1 MAEYVGGTRGGI
13 VLKLLTYQ
21 YRFFG
26 PRAGLKQED
35 RVVDLT
41 ALLGADRVIT
51 DVGTLLRRYDDP
63 LTTIWAA
70 LADRQELPWLP
81 LSEVT
86 LCPPIPEP
94 PCVRDSSLF
103 EAHSNG
109 VSKSN
114 AHSTPKIWYE
124 RPIYF
129 YETTHGITG
138 PEAEITRKSGSVT
151 LDYEAELA
159 VVIGKGGKNVSAE
172 DALDHIFGVMI
183 YNDWTD
189 RAIGGAEVGFL
200 GMHKSKDFAAGM
212 GPWIVTMD
220 ELADRWNGGKL
231 DLKVDA
237 WVNGV
242 HTTDSRTG
250 SMYWSVPQLLEVVT
264 QDSAVE
270 PGDIIGLGTVG
281 TGCLAESGGKFPFLQ
296 DGDTVEIQVEGIGTL
311 RQHVK
316 RA

>member
-1 MAEYVGGTRGGI
+1 MM
-13 VLKLLTYQ
+13 KLLTYQ

-26 PRAGLKQED
+26 PRAGIKLGDQ
-35 RVVDLT
+35 VADLT
-41 ALLGADRVIT
+41 ALLCTREVLPDIGA
-51 DVGTLLRRYDDP
+51 LLQCYQDP
-63 LTTIWAA
+63 CAAIRAA
-70 LADRQELPWLP
+70 LRANPQPETLP
-81 LSEVT
+81 LEDVT
-86 LCPPIPEP
+86 LCVPILQP

-129 YETTHGITG
+129 YETTHGFTG
-138 PEAEITRKSGSVT
+138 QDAVISRKSGSVT

-159 VVIGKGGKNVSAE
+159 LVVGRYGKDVKAA
-172 DALDHIFGVMI
+172 DTLDYIFGVTI

-189 RAIGGAEVGFL
+189 RAIGGKEVGFL

-220 ELADRWNGGKL
+220 EIAERWNNGKPQ
-231 DLKVDA
+231 LKVDA

-242 HTTDSRTG
+242 HTTDSTT
-250 SMYWSVPQLLEVVT
+250 SDMYWSAEQLFEVVT
-264 QDSAVE
+264 QDSPVV
-270 PGDIIGLGTVG
+270 PGDVIGLGTVG
-281 TGCLAESGGKFPFLQ
+281 HGCLAESGGELPFLA
-296 DGDTVEIQVEGIGTL
+296 DGDTVEIQIEGIGTL
-311 RQHVK
+311 RQHIK
-316 RA
+316 K

>member
-1 MAEYVGGTRGGI
+1 M
-13 VLKLLTYQ
+13 KLLTYQ

-41 ALLGADRVIT
+41 ALLGADSVIT
-51 DVGTLLRRYDDP
+51 DVGALLRRYDDP

-81 LSEVT
+81 LGEVA
-86 LCPPIPEP
+86 LCPPILEP

-138 PEAEITRKSGSVT
+138 PEAEIARKPGSVT

-159 VVIGKGGKNVSAE
+159 VVIGKRGKNISAG
-172 DALDHIFGVMI
+172 DALDHILKPPRFSALMAERI
-183 YNDWTD
+183 P
-189 RAIGGAEVGFL
+189 GAEYVTIPNCGHVAIFEKPKELESAIFGFV
-200 GMHKSKDFAAGM
+200 MKQCIS
-212 GPWIVTMD
+212 
-220 ELADRWNGGKL
+220 
-231 DLKVDA
+231 
-237 WVNGV
+237 
-242 HTTDSRTG
+242 
-250 SMYWSVPQLLEVVT
+250 
-264 QDSAVE
+264 
-270 PGDIIGLGTVG
+270 
-281 TGCLAESGGKFPFLQ
+281 
-296 DGDTVEIQVEGIGTL
+296 
-311 RQHVK
+311 
-316 RA
+316 